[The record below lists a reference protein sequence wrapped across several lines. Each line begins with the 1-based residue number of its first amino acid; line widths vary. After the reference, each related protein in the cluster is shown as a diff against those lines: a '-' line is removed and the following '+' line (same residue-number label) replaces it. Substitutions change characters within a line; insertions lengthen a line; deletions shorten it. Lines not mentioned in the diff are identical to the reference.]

1 MKVKEFF
8 KAVLAVLIS
17 LIVTVGVMYIGLL
30 LPKSNVL
37 QYIGYGSFI
46 ATVLIIIINSIILI
60 YKALNKYNINSEK
73 EINKI
78 IKYQEEAKS
87 LNKVYKKLHNK
98 IIFFNTYLIVT
109 ILLQVLTI
117 ICAFN
122 QGLLGVIFSIIAMII
137 LLDILFSSIYKSNSE
152 LDYLNE
158 KEVNKYNYLK
168 LVLDKCVKLMNVKE
182 EVNLIIS
189 EDEYTDT
196 FKIKDKYYITIYL
209 KDLMLLNE
217 EEFETILIYELGR
230 IYNGDINLN
239 ERLNKATPS
248 FDSFEDIYLSFFLKN
263 IIFKPMI
270 DNLQKEKSLYN
281 QFTIYHRMLLAD
293 EWLLKKNKT
302 QVYINALAKTTLKK
316 FFQED
321 RFYLNE
327 YKLEEPITNYYE
339 WYISRMFRE
348 FDRNKEMYLDF
359 LNKYINTPFA
369 TDPTLKERMEKLGVN
384 KFNIDFSYNGTA
396 RFYEEIQEI
405 ISNFDNKWYE
415 QHNQTWND
423 RREIAYLLFLNI
435 HNSIKDKDFEKL
447 GLKEQ
452 LNFAYAEYRLGD
464 YVTASECYEK
474 ILEKYPNHIY
484 SLKQMGKLKFFN
496 NDPSCIDYFLKVKQ
510 LDVLTTEN
518 MNKYIESFYI
528 YNGLTEQMQE
538 QFMDSLEGMKTFNLI
553 SKYQAKNG
561 NKVYQNNDL
570 PKDIIKEFKNKVNS
584 YSFIDKA
591 YLLKKNYL
599 EDKYEYELIV
609 YTKEEGYTSKDLM
622 KMSLDLSMFVLI
634 FDEYIIEYKLGIKN
648 RSLDKYIEKN
658 EIRDLMND

>member
-1 MKVKEFF
+1 MKLKEFF

-30 LPKSNVL
+30 LPKSNIL

-46 ATVLIIIINSIILI
+46 VTLLIIIINGIILI
-60 YKALNKYNINSEK
+60 YKKLNKYNINTEK

-122 QGLLGVIFSIIAMII
+122 QGLLGVIFSIISMII
-137 LLDILFSSIYKSNSE
+137 LLDILFSSIYKSNNK

-348 FDRNKEMYLDF
+348 FDRNKEMYLEF
-359 LNKYINTPFA
+359 LNKYINTAFA

-538 QFMDSLEGMKTFNLI
+538 QFMDSLKDMKTFNQI

-609 YTKEEGYTSKDLM
+609 YTKKEGYTSKDLM

-648 RSLDKYIEKN
+648 KSLDKYIEKN